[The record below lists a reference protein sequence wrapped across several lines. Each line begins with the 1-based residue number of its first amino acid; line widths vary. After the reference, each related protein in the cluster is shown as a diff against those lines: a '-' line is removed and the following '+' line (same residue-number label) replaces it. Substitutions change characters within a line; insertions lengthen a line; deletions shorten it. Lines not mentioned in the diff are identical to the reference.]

1 MKKIIFLALLMLYGV
16 LASSQEVKP
25 TYYNFLYRVEDEDTF
40 ASILKLYVKDD
51 SVINKTT
58 PLVLKNI
65 KSNPQVKDWTNL
77 VPGTLISIY
86 IPEDMMDMSKYQD
99 KQEIVYTKNEETKK
113 NILAKI
119 SPPSGFKGS
128 LFYMAS
134 WGDFSQSSQ
143 GTTVDYKQ
151 NSLVTLGLQ
160 GNYFPKDSLYSYSSS
175 IYFSSFT
182 AADTTLPPN
191 SVKLPAEIGFN
202 LYGDYLWKKPRV
214 SFQAGLD
221 YEKFSAFNIE
231 GITNDQRIYL
241 DRISV
246 VYLTAGV
253 SHVFYILE
261 KPFFIKASLSK
272 SLSSTTTTEYS
283 ASTNK
288 ESLTGMK
295 ALFYLNYKFTDKI
308 FLHSMLKVHRMTGPS
323 ELSSTRLGVGV
334 GYILF

>member
-1 MKKIIFLALLMLYGV
+1 MKHLIFIALLV
-16 LASSQEVKP
+16 LCSTIASAQDVKP
-25 TYYNFLYRVEDEDTF
+25 TYYNFLYKVEEEDTF
-40 ASILKLYVKDD
+40 ASILRLYVKDD
-51 SVINKTT
+51 TIINKTT

-65 KSNPQVKDWTNL
+65 KNNPLVKDWNNL
-77 VPGTLISIY
+77 IPGTLISVY
-86 IPEDMMDMSKYQD
+86 IPENMMDMSKYES
-99 KQEIVYTKNEETKK
+99 KQTIVYKKNEEIKK
-113 NILAKI
+113 EILAKI
-119 SPPSGFKGS
+119 SPPKGFKGS

-134 WGDFSQSSQ
+134 WGNFSQTSQ
-143 GTTVDYKQ
+143 GTSVDYKQ

-160 GNYFPKDSLYSYSSS
+160 GNYFIPDSLYSFSSS
-175 IYFSSFT
+175 VYFSSFT

-202 LYGDYLWKKPRV
+202 LYGDYQWKKPRI
-214 SFQAGLD
+214 SWQAGID

-231 GITNDQRIYL
+231 GIYNDQRIYL

-246 VYLTAGV
+246 IYATVGV

-272 SLSSTTTTEYS
+272 SVSSTTTSEYT
-283 ASTNK
+283 ASTNT

-295 ALFYLNYKFTDKI
+295 TLFYLNYKFTDKF
-308 FLHSMLKVHRMTGPS
+308 FLHSMLKIHTMSGPS

>member
-1 MKKIIFLALLMLYGV
+1 MKHLIIVTFLLIFSGMVYA
-16 LASSQEVKP
+16 QEVKP
-25 TYYNFLYRVEDEDTF
+25 TYYNFLYKVEEDDTF
-40 ASILKLYVKDD
+40 ASILRLYVKDD
-51 SVINKTT
+51 TIINKTT

-65 KSNPQVKDWTNL
+65 KNNPMVKDWTNL

-86 IPEDMMDMSKYQD
+86 IPENMMDMSKYEA
-99 KQEIVYTKNEETKK
+99 KQETVNTKNEEIKK
-113 NILAKI
+113 EILAKI
-119 SPPSGFKGS
+119 SPPKGFKGS

-134 WGDFSQSSQ
+134 WGNFSQTSE
-143 GTTVDYKQ
+143 GTSVDYKQ

-160 GNYFPKDSLYSYSSS
+160 GNYFPKDSLYSVSTS

-202 LYGDYLWKKPRV
+202 LYGDYQWKKPRI
-214 SFQAGLD
+214 SWQAGID

-231 GITNDQRIYL
+231 GIYNDQKIYL

-246 VYLTAGV
+246 IYATVGV
-253 SHVFYILE
+253 SHVFYIID

-272 SLSSTTTTEYS
+272 SVSSTTTSEYT
-283 ASTNK
+283 ATTNT

-295 ALFYLNYKFTDKI
+295 TLFYLNYKFTDKF
-308 FLHSMLKVHRMTGPS
+308 FLHSMLKIHTMSGSS
-323 ELSSTRLGVGV
+323 ELSSTRLGIGV